1 MSQSPRTV
9 FTDLLCRFHDEDFWP
24 VAAARPTETLVGS
37 VERIEVYRQRV
48 ELGQNIW
55 HPEDSVAQMEPDV
68 NMRTIEPRLTR
79 IFRVVVGRELL
90 D

>member
-1 MSQSPRTV
+1 MSKSPRTV
-9 FTDLLCRFHDEDFWP
+9 FSDLLGRFHDEDFWP
-24 VAAARPTETLVGS
+24 VAAAQPTETLVGS
-37 VERIEVYRQRV
+37 VERIAVYRRRV

-55 HPEDSVAQMEPDV
+55 HPEDSVAQMQPEV

-79 IFRVVVGRELL
+79 VFRVVVGSGLL

>member
-1 MSQSPRTV
+1 MSKSPRTV
-9 FTDLLCRFHDEDFWP
+9 FSDLLGRFHDEDFYP

-37 VERIEVYRQRV
+37 VERIEVYRTRV

-55 HPEDSVAQMEPDV
+55 HPEDSMTQIQPDV

-79 IFRVVVGRELL
+79 VFRVVVGRGLL